1 MAYHGG
7 QKKTKTKKTKQ
18 KKGQKKSNV
27 QTTVKNVGGKFQTQ
41 VPTQTVDDTR
51 DDTENIVQQMMMAGA
66 SAESM
71 YQQTQTAQEETQEP
85 ELFSNE
91 PMPISPPTGY
101 TPYNPMIGTQSPLGQ
116 WTWSGTGWNHNDG
129 TEGSFNVVEGGE
141 PKPTSPPLDI
151 SPMDQKIGTLSP
163 KGEWIWQGLNGGWVE
178 YIKPPPPLPAPPPPP
193 DDPRY
198 EVRTTLYPGINIRSF
213 YGLEAYRDVLE
224 DFVFENRI
232 EFSEWQDYW
241 PSSPSDYQSEVPR
254 SNRTREYLMNTIL
267 KDVPILKISKLKA
280 DGTTGKYFQPG
291 VPMGPQPVVD
301 LPTNPSQR
309 LDEIQSVS
317 TDGSVNFYVIE
328 VGISTST
335 QAAGGTSGVL
345 QDRYDVTYLGL
356 DDGLDDRYYMTEPYE
371 IVPKSLPAAY
381 QYRFTNEW
389 APEFED
395 VDVPINQF
403 CASCKFY
410 EPEGGYCN
418 KWNAEVR
425 LAYWCAAWQQLEYV
439 EAPSNQFTQF
449 LRTRDASNST
459 GPNDYIYNYFQER
472 VKFPTSGDLYPS
484 DLHGEP
490 NLDNF
495 LSPFSILFQDYGAV
509 LVGDYLRQAV
519 YSGNAFDT
527 GENVELD
534 IVFQTPGLLLAAMN
548 RIQKGTILLLGG
560 HSFYSNPVE
569 VYDIVVQSKVT
580 YTFTATTSAP
590 QYYPGVIKINLLG
603 NWFGQIK
610 NILSQMLITNTKY
623 AYTPY
628 FNNTTSRCVWKD
640 VRITPFEVAGHINI
654 DIIKQNIMNRFL
666 VYGNDPTNA
675 TTLNSDSALK
685 FMSWVARRAPY
696 TENMQTLYDVLLN
709 TEDFSVENQQFIDA
723 LENAIGDQLPDDPT
737 PVDMPL
743 VANLLEAP
751 LPDYLLNGETNN
763 GTENNNGNGEE
774 EDGGGY

>member
-27 QTTVKNVGGKFQTQ
+27 QTTVKNVGGKFQAQ
-41 VPTQTVDDTR
+41 APTQTVDDTR

-71 YQQTQTAQEETQEP
+71 YQQTQAAQEETQEP

-91 PMPISPPTGY
+91 P
-101 TPYNPMIGTQSPLGQ
+101 
-116 WTWSGTGWNHNDG
+116 
-129 TEGSFNVVEGGE
+129 
-141 PKPTSPPLDI
+141 KPTSPPLNI
-151 SPMDQKIGTLSP
+151 SPMDQRIGTLSP
-163 KGEWIWQGLNGGWVE
+163 LEQWIWQGLNGGWVE
-178 YIKPPPPLPAPPPPP
+178 YIKPPPPPPPLPAPPSPP

-198 EVRTTLYPGINIRSF
+198 EVTTRLYPGINIRSF
-213 YGLEAYRDVLE
+213 YGLEAYRDILE
-224 DFVFENRI
+224 DFVFMNNI
-232 EFSEWQDYW
+232 DFTDWQDYW

-280 DGTTGKYFQPG
+280 DGTTGRYFQRG

-309 LDEIQSVS
+309 LDEIKSVS

-335 QAAGGTSGVL
+335 QAAGGINQGL

-356 DDGLDDRYYMTEPYE
+356 DDEIDNRYYMTEPYE

-410 EPEGGYCN
+410 EPDGGYCN

-439 EAPSNQFTQF
+439 EAPPNQFTQF
-449 LRTRDASNST
+449 MRARGAGNSA
-459 GPNDYIYNYFQER
+459 PNDYIYNYFQER

-534 IVFQTPGLLLAAMN
+534 LVFQTPGLLLAAMN
-548 RIQKGTILLLGG
+548 RIQKGTIAIGGGLGL
-560 HSFYSNPVE
+560 YSNPVE

-580 YTFTATTSAP
+580 YTFTARTSAP

-603 NWFGQIK
+603 NWFGEIAY
-610 NILSQMLITNTKY
+610 ILSQMLITNTKY
-623 AYTPY
+623 GYTPY
-628 FNNTTSRCVWKD
+628 FSNTNTRYVWKD
-640 VRITPFEVAGHINI
+640 VRITPFEVAGHINV
-654 DIIKQNIMNRFL
+654 DIVKQNIMNRFL
-666 VYGNDPTNA
+666 AYANDPTNA

-709 TEDFSVENQQFIDA
+709 TEDFSVENQQFVAA

-743 VANLLEAP
+743 VANLLEVP

-763 GTENNNGNGEE
+763 GTENNNGNGGEE